1 MDELSV
7 LDSTTIRIAGAIQE
21 SIVDGP
27 GIRYVIFTQGC
38 PFRCKGCHNPQSQPL
53 NGGMDV
59 SLRLLYDEFFSN
71 PLVTGVTFSG
81 GEPFIQSR
89 PLSIFSKFLK
99 EKGYNLWSYSGFTFD
114 KLVSDASRYEL
125 LKYLD
130 VVVDGPFIMSQRSL
144 DIDFRGSKNQRIIDV
159 QESLKQN
166 SVVLMK
172 EFK

>member
-1 MDELSV
+1 MKEN
-7 LDSTTIRIAGAIQE
+7 
-21 SIVDGP
+21 
-27 GIRYVIFTQGC
+27 Y
-38 PFRCKGCHNPQSQPL
+38 
-53 NGGMDV
+53 
-59 SLRLLYDEFFSN
+59 LL
-71 PLVTGVTFSG
+71 V
-81 GEPFIQSR
+81 
-89 PLSIFSKFLK
+89 LK

-172 EFK
+172 GFK